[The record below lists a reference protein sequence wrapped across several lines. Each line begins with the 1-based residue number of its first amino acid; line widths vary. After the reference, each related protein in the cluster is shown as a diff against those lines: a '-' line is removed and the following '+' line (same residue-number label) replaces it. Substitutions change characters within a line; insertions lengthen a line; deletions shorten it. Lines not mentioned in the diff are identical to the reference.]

1 MKRTDFYW
9 ELFKDA
15 VLGAQILK
23 RKHGKDTLNFVARD
37 LEGFSDG
44 ILKNKETNIV
54 NGDEKTYKQVAIR
67 LDNPQ
72 KFKQYLEQKNL
83 L

>member
-37 LEGFSDG
+37 LEEVFQMVS
-44 ILKNKETNIV
+44 LKIRKQTLLMGMKKHINKL
-54 NGDEKTYKQVAIR
+54 QFA
-67 LDNPQ
+67 
-72 KFKQYLEQKNL
+72 
-83 L
+83 